1 MFSIELQQI
10 GSSLTIKLVDVAFLI
25 VVSEVDD
32 RHNAG
37 IPENFFEATLFY
49 LSVSKGS
56 RQKRFSGFCPLR
68 GGGYPPFPLT

>member
-32 RHNAG
+32 RHNTG
-37 IPENFFEATLFY
+37 IPEKFFEATLFY
-49 LSVSKGS
+49 LSVSNKN
-56 RQKRFSGFCPLR
+56 FL
-68 GGGYPPFPLT
+68 